1 MSAFRSNA
9 YDVPVAPAAVK
20 ADFPDFSFDT
30 YRDPPYQVWGDF
42 VHDVDEFVVV
52 AEGQIENEVSGERMF
67 CTPGALVRIPAGVR
81 HTLRTS
87 KDAGSVWYY
96 GYGKFGDR
104 HGRA

>member
-1 MSAFRSNA
+1 MSVFRSNA
-9 YDVPVAPAAVK
+9 YDTPVSPAEVK

-30 YRDPPYQVWGDF
+30 YRDPPGQIWADF
-42 VHDVDEFVVV
+42 IHGVDEFVVV
-52 AEGQIENEVSGERMF
+52 AEGRIEIEVAGERML
-67 CTPGALVRIPAGVR
+67 CMPGALVRISAGAR